1 MVGAAVMELPDLSA
15 WQAGME
21 HDEEAFNAVTYALNF
36 LLDPPECRINQT
48 TAQAVA
54 NSTTTNTAMTFQSA
68 SLDNDGMWDAG
79 HPTYLTIQTPGWYEV
94 EFAMCWATKADTTL
108 RTQALTFNGDLA
120 LNSGVATAY
129 YINDGAA
136 TPQISQSYDMF
147 LNTGDQ
153 LGLGALQNS
162 GASLNSA
169 PSASIKDQQIYLRVR
184 WSAL

>member
-1 MVGAAVMELPDLSA
+1 MNLPDLSV

-21 HDEEAFNAVTYALNF
+21 HDETAFNAVSYAINF
-36 LLDPPECRINQT
+36 LLDPPECRIDQT
-48 TAQAVA
+48 TVATSVA
-54 NSTTTNTAMTFQSA
+54 NSITTCTAITFQSA
-68 SLDNDGMWDAG
+68 SLDNDGMWNAAT
-79 HPTYLTIQTPGWYEV
+79 PTYLTIQTPGWYEV

-108 RTQALTFNGDLA
+108 RMQGLTFNQDLA
-120 LNSGVATAY
+120 LNSQIALGY
-129 YINDGAA
+129 YINDGAT
-136 TPQISQSYDMF
+136 TPQIRQSYDMF
-147 LNTGDQ
+147 LNTGDK